1 MNTLENS
8 CFQFQENNEASQEC
22 IRIMNKNH
30 RSDFEGRDKYFYWI
44 ANNIADTFYK
54 MDKNLTVIP
63 SSDYLA
69 LLTGKQLTEGERD
82 FRNGTCRNCR
92 PEECTNNCYPTQES
106 VKQEEYQKK
115 LKAKRNYLSFEINS
129 QTRLMLNN
137 DIENIQSAIS
147 RLQSLRQQEV
157 QNVIDGYNAS
167 TSNATSIML
176 GEAGAKAR
184 NGNEYF
190 TQTFEQKGGEKK

>member
-8 CFQFQENNEASQEC
+8 CFQFQENNERYKSASPSLSDNFRGYDEHYYSL
-22 IRIMNKNH
+22 IDGMKN
-30 RSDFEGRDKYFYWI
+30 S
-44 ANNIADTFYK
+44 
-54 MDKNLTVIP
+54 DKNDHSRNGTVIP
-63 SSDYLA
+63 ASDYLA